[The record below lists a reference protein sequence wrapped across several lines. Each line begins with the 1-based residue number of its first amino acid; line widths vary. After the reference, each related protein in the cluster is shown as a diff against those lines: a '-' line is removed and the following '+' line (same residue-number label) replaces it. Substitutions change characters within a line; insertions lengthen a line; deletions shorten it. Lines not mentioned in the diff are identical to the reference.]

1 MLSLFIATGG
11 LGNCLVEYIYVGLQ
25 VHSVQSPKL
34 YPFAFLNLEF
44 QTSAGSS
51 MIRSAVYISYIRWV
65 TDKNGLDGDGDCIVQ
80 SMLFKFPV
88 YNLPVF
94 FVLSSQTSF
103 GDIIFCSAEFL
114 QILTVLI
121 KLTDHPKSMPD
132 KTCFRDMI
140 HLSAL
145 VKTALG
151 PAKQKMFALCAL
163 LNFM

>member
-1 MLSLFIATGG
+1 MEMGVA
-11 LGNCLVEYIYVGLQ
+11 
-25 VHSVQSPKL
+25 L
-34 YPFAFLNLEF
+34 YNPCYSSFL
-44 QTSAGSS
+44 
-51 MIRSAVYISYIRWV
+51 
-65 TDKNGLDGDGDCIVQ
+65 
-80 SMLFKFPV
+80 
-88 YNLPVF
+88 YNPVF

-151 PAKQKMFALCAL
+151 PAKNVGKIHVTLNIPALKTYRSLRQSSRIAMQELHTISVSYCYKVLTQIRWHVNSIYQSDFSCACA
-163 LNFM
+163 NR